1 MPDSSDALDLK
12 SDHSDYHEPVMP
24 AEVLHYLAPQP
35 GEVILDA
42 TLGGGGHSALL
53 AAQIQPGGTLI
64 GIDRDADALESAGAR
79 LAKFQTHVD
88 IILLRSDFGKLNF
101 AIEADNRAKSLKLD
115 GALFDLGVSS
125 HQLDTQ
131 RGFSF
136 RRNEPLDMRM
146 DAASGRSAA
155 QFLAEESEAEIARV
169 LFDYG
174 EERASRKI
182 ARRIVERRERGEPV
196 QTTAQLAAL
205 VEGSI
210 PRSAWPRD
218 INVSTRTFQ
227 GLRIAVNDELG
238 QLQSG
243 LDAAISRLAPGGRI
257 AVISYHSLEDRIVKQ
272 TFARDAGKTGGA
284 PGSSPAAF
292 LPSVTNPILEIITRK
307 PVSPTAAEIAQ
318 NPRARS
324 ARLRVARKI

>member
-1 MPDSSDALDLK
+1 MSDSSEPSDAK
-12 SDHSDYHEPVMP
+12 SDRSAYHEPVMP
-24 AEVLHYLAPQP
+24 AEVLQYLAPQS
-35 GEVILDA
+35 GEVLLDA

-53 AAQIQPGGTLI
+53 AARIQPGGTLI
-64 GIDRDADALESAGAR
+64 GLDRDADALESAGAR

-101 AIEADNRAKSLKLD
+101 AIQADARTKSLKLN

-125 HQLDTQ
+125 HQLDTE

-146 DAASGRSAA
+146 DAAAGRSAA
-155 QFLAEESEAEIARV
+155 QFLAEENETEIARI
-169 LFDYG
+169 LFEYG

-196 QTTAQLAAL
+196 ETTAQLAAL
-205 VEGSI
+205 VENSI
-210 PRSAWPRD
+210 PRAAWPRD

-257 AVISYHSLEDRIVKQ
+257 VVISYHSLEDRIVKQ

-292 LPSVTNPILEIITRK
+292 LPSAMEPILEIITRK
-307 PVSPTAAEIAQ
+307 PISPTDAEIAR

-324 ARLRVARKI
+324 ARLRAARKL

>member
-1 MPDSSDALDLK
+1 MPDSSGLPDAT
-12 SDHSDYHEPVMP
+12 SDRSDYHEPVMP
-24 AEVLHYLAPQP
+24 AEVLQYLAPQP
-35 GEVILDA
+35 GEVMLDA
-42 TLGGGGHSALL
+42 TLGGGGHSAML
-53 AAQIQPGGTLI
+53 AAHIQPGGTLI
-64 GIDRDADALESAGAR
+64 GIDRDADALESAGTR

-101 AIEADNRAKSLKLD
+101 AIEADNRAKSLELH

-146 DAASGRSAA
+146 DAETGRSAA
-155 QFLAEESEAEIARV
+155 QYLAEETETEIARV
-169 LFDYG
+169 LFEYG

-182 ARRIVERRERGEPV
+182 ARRIVEQRERGEPI
-196 QTTAQLAAL
+196 QTTAQLAAI
-205 VEGSI
+205 VEVSI
-210 PRSAWPRD
+210 PRAAWPRD

-238 QLQSG
+238 QLQNG
-243 LDAAISRLAPGGRI
+243 LDAAIARLAPGGQI
-257 AVISYHSLEDRIVKQ
+257 VVISYHSLEDRIVKQ

-307 PVSPTAAEIAQ
+307 PISPTDAEIAQ

-324 ARLRVARKI
+324 ARLRAARKL